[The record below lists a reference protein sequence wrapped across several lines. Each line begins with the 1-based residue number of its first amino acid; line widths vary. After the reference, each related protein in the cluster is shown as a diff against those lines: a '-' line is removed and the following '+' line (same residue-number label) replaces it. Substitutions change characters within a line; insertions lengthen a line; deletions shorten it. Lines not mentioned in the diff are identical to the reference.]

1 VTFSVRAPARTCA
14 RARGTRKSIRD
25 VRRGTGHGARG
36 TGGGR
41 EGGRG
46 VVASYSLNLLLTV
59 GTVSKSR
66 GEGRGVD
73 TSRASPRAKFPPSGV
88 SLAFISLPPRAQ
100 VPGGKGGGTAH
111 MYTMYGR
118 AGACVRVAEVGR
130 VVALLLNNGTIDT
143 ANSVV
148 FGDTA
153 SRASYYSLHARADKC
168 QR

>member
-1 VTFSVRAPARTCA
+1 VCACTWHAEVDPRRAP
-14 RARGTRKSIRD
+14 
-25 VRRGTGHGARG
+25 GHGARG
-36 TGGGR
+36 TGHGGR
-41 EGGRG
+41 EGGREGG

-118 AGACVRVAEVGR
+118 AGACVRAAEVGR